1 MTVEDVFVK
10 AINVLS
16 ESMRECMR
24 KYKEETPDS
33 KELFKLTITQLH
45 YLHAIREIGNPTI
58 TELAEKFGVQ
68 KSTVTVAINKLL
80 QRQFIEK
87 TSSESDLRVV
97 HVSLSVKGNK
107 LIQVE
112 DMGYYRFASHIME
125 ALDEQE
131 RETFAALLNKIT
143 NHTNT
148 RG

>member
-1 MTVEDVFVK
+1 MAAEDVIVK

-33 KELFKLTITQLH
+33 KELFNLTITQLH

-58 TELAEKFGVQ
+58 TELAETFGVQ

-87 TSSESDLRVV
+87 NSSESDLRVV
-97 HVSLSVKGNK
+97 HVSLSVKGK
-107 LIQVE
+107 RFIQIE

-125 ALDEQE
+125 ALDEKE
-131 RETFAALLNKIT
+131 GETFVGLLSKIT
-143 NHTNT
+143 NHTTT

>member
-1 MTVEDVFVK
+1 MATEAVIVK

-16 ESMRECMR
+16 ESMRDCMR

-33 KELFKLTITQLH
+33 KELFNLTITQLH
-45 YLHAIREIGNPTI
+45 YLHAIRKIGNPTI
-58 TELAEKFGVQ
+58 TELADTFGVQ

-80 QRQFIEK
+80 QRDFIEK

-97 HVSLSVKGNK
+97 HVSLSAKGNK
-107 LIQVE
+107 FIQIE
-112 DMGYYRFASHIME
+112 DRGYYRFASHIME

-131 RETFAALLNKIT
+131 RETFAVLLHKIT
-143 NHTNT
+143 NYTNT